1 MAVTFGEPAGSRVEA
16 RPLAIDST
24 LTGTGDRDNLIT
36 APLDISLDDF
46 KAMRFVDR
54 AKYPEARVIC
64 SGDEELRQST
74 ALGLMRPLPDEAAA
88 GIIRCNV
95 FRPDPVNLSW
105 WTPILPQVNGT
116 PIKSTSYFFLPDDQ
130 GDYHLL
136 FAQAVLPDSVLAS
149 TRAQLLDAYGTPKKR
164 GEPGLVAESLW
175 TESWKTDG
183 IWLLLDSRKHSFRRD
198 FTVTYVNPGQID
210 AAAAR
215 GFAKTRNILYY
226 SVHSHY
232 R

>member
-1 MAVTFGEPAGSRVEA
+1 MALTFGEPAGSRVEN
-16 RPLAIDST
+16 RSLSIDST
-24 LTGTGDRDNLIT
+24 LTGTGDRDNLIA
-36 APLDISLDDF
+36 APLDISLDEF
-46 KAMRFVDR
+46 KTMRFIDR
-54 AKYPEARVIC
+54 ARYPKARVMC
-64 SGDEELRQST
+64 SGDEALRQST
-74 ALGLMRPLPDEAAA
+74 ALGVMRPLPDEAAA

-105 WTPILPQVNGT
+105 WTPIVPKVNGA
-116 PIKSTSYFFLPDDQ
+116 PIKSTSYFFLPDDE

-136 FAQAVLPDSVLAS
+136 FVQAVLPDSVLAS
-149 TRAQLLDAYGTPKKR
+149 TRAQLLDAYGMPKKR
-164 GEPGLVAESLW
+164 GEPGLVTESLW
-175 TESWKTDG
+175 TESWKAAG

-198 FTVTYVNPGQID
+198 FTVTYVNPDQID

-226 SVHSHY
+226 SVHTHY